1 MEEKTEE
8 IRAKKVKKIRLML
21 AYWKRRIEEARDE
34 REAAEM
40 YRAGKDIICA
50 VRDWESTVDPEGWQ
64 SNEAD
69 RAAGALWSF
78 YRKKWLTK

>member
-8 IRAKKVKKIRLML
+8 IRAKKAKMIRIML
-21 AYWKRRIEEARDE
+21 AHWKRRIEEARDE
-34 REAAEM
+34 KEAAEM
-40 YRAGKDIICA
+40 YRSGKDIICA
-50 VRDWESTVDPEGWQ
+50 VRDWEMTFDPEGLQ
-64 SNEAD
+64 SNEAE